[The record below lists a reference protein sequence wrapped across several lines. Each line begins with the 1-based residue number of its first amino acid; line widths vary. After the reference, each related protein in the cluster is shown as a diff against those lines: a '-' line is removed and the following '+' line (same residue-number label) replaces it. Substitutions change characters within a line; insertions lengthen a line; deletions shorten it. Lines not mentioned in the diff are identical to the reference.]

1 MGFLDLFRPKWK
13 HSDPSVRLEAVKGFT
28 SDDATELAQ
37 VVRLDRDPR
46 VRRVA
51 LKKIDDPELLG
62 ELAVRDPDEGLR
74 RDAAEK
80 AGELLLEAALG
91 EDDEARSLTAVG
103 QLSGQRALAE
113 VACKAAFDTVQ
124 KQALGRITDDKYR
137 ADVAKR
143 GGDAKLRAQAVEQIR
158 DTDILRELASGEAAK
173 EVALQALA
181 RLKDAASLEY
191 VVRRAKSK
199 AVRAAATERLDVLVP
214 PAATAPGTAARPGAA
229 GKAGATVAASPQVAQ
244 REQLCQRLEAAA
256 KTQDF
261 EDAADLV
268 SGLREKWQAI
278 GPLPAADPLRK
289 RFERAAVRYH
299 ERHDAFQKKQQK
311 NKGGA
316 LAPVKEAP
324 RAQPVVAA
332 APQPAAPPTAEEL
345 ARQAAQAA
353 ARAAEQVRQQAEAA
367 QREQE
372 QQRRDAAK
380 SLRDAERNQHRVEQ
394 EAQLRADEER
404 RAAEQKARTE
414 QQQKN
419 HQRLEAE
426 CLKLETLVGQDDLT
440 LKKADQALKAAHE
453 VIVASNPLPRETA
466 TRLRERYDTARAKLV
481 IRIHELREGEDWN
494 RFANVPK
501 LQALCE
507 KADVLLQA
515 CGAEGIDIKDV
526 AAYLKELQAEWKTVG
541 PAPKE
546 KSEQLWQRFKLTTDQ
561 VYEKTRAASD
571 EERTQNLKKKEEL
584 VARAESLGG
593 EEITD
598 WKAATETVKTLQ
610 ADWKAT
616 GPATSAAR
624 EQVEALWQRFKTACD
639 AFFDKRKVHYAGLDE
654 DRAENQRKKE
664 ELCLRAAQLKGRSS
678 TDWKTTSE
686 LLKGLQAD
694 WKAIGPAPKEHN
706 EALWQ
711 RFRGAC
717 DAFFDKRKAAFDKFD
732 EERVVNQK
740 KKEQLC
746 EKAEELAKRDEVEPD
761 DAEAECKQLQQ
772 DWRHIGPAPKET
784 NEALWQRFRGACD
797 QVFARGRGPVEM
809 PPESP
814 DAAKFGNKLQLSGL
828 LEKMQAA
835 AGEKSGSAGAASAKE
850 AAPAASAEVE
860 TASALSPS
868 AVSGSW
874 EKAANSG
881 WEDIDQIIS
890 SGQTPSPTATRPRSN
905 LTALPTAARSPL
917 PACGRG
923 PG

>member
-80 AGELLLEAALG
+80 ASELLLEAALG
-91 EDDEARSLTAVG
+91 EDDESRSLTAVG

-124 KQALGRITDDKYR
+124 KQALGRITEDKYR

-143 GGDAKLRAQAVEQIR
+143 GRDAKLRTLAVEAIR
-158 DTDILRELASGEAAK
+158 DTDILRELAAGEAK
-173 EVALQALA
+173 EVGLLALG
-181 RLKDAASLEY
+181 RLKDVESLEY
-191 VVRRAKSK
+191 VVRRAKAK
-199 AVRAAATERLDVLVP
+199 AVRAAAKERLDALVP
-214 PAATAPGTAARPGAA
+214 HTAAAPSAPAGAKAA
-229 GKAGATVAASPQVAQ
+229 GKGAVAPATNPQAAQ
-244 REQLCQRLEAAA
+244 RELLCQRLEAAA

-261 EDAADLV
+261 EDADGLV
-268 SGLREKWQAI
+268 ASAREKWQAL
-278 GPLPAADPLRK
+278 GSLPAADPLQK
-289 RFERAAVRYH
+289 RFERAVSRYH
-299 ERHDAFQKKQQK
+299 ERHDAYLKKQHK
-311 NKGGA
+311 NKGNA
-316 LAPVKEAP
+316 PAPVKEAP

-332 APQPAAPPTAEEL
+332 APQPPAPPTAEEL

-380 SLRDAERNQHRVEQ
+380 ALRDAERNQRQVEQ
-394 EAQLRADEER
+394 AAQLRADEEK
-404 RAAEQKARTE
+404 RAAEQKARNE

-466 TRLRERYDTARAKLV
+466 NKLRERYDNARAKLV

-507 KADVLLQA
+507 KADLLLSA
-515 CGAEGIDIKDV
+515 CGQEGIELKDV

-571 EERTQNLKKKEEL
+571 EERALNLKKKEEL
-584 VARAESLGG
+584 VARAESLGAG
-593 EEITD
+593 TEITD
-598 WKAATETVKTLQ
+598 WKAATETVKNLQ
-610 ADWKAT
+610 SEWKAT

-624 EQVEALWQRFKTACD
+624 EQVEALWVRFKTAND
-639 AFFDKRKVHYAGLDE
+639 AFFDKRKGHYAGLDE

-664 ELCLRAAQLKGRSS
+664 ELIVRVERLRSS
-678 TDWKTTSE
+678 TDWKATSDQI
-686 LLKGLQAD
+686 KNLQAD

-711 RFRGAC
+711 KFRAAC
-717 DAFFDKRKAAFDKFD
+717 DVFFEKRKLAFEKLD
-732 EERVVNQK
+732 EERGSNQK
-740 KKEQLC
+740 KKEALC
-746 EKAEELAKRDEVEPD
+746 EKAEELAKRDDAEPD

-772 DWRHIGPAPKET
+772 EWRHIGPAPKEH
-784 NEALWQRFRGACD
+784 NEALWQRFRAACD

-809 PPESP
+809 PPESA
-814 DAAKFGNKLQLSGL
+814 DAAKFANKLPLSGL

-835 AGEKSGSAGAASAKE
+835 AGDKAGAVAPVTKESIAVAPVVVESASAM
-850 AAPAASAEVE
+850 
-860 TASALSPS
+860 SPS

-890 SGQTPSPTATRPRSN
+890 SGQTPQPDDDDSKK
-905 LTALPTAARSPL
+905 
-917 PACGRG
+917 
-923 PG
+923 